1 MYLILLW
8 ICSCAGSV
16 VAAQPIGQQDRVP
29 ALMRYGG
36 AVVFLCLDFKCQ
48 WWDRVQIGSTDSGN
62 TGLRMIKQALISFG
76 LLLAFGCANA
86 PDKDKQLINSGCS
99 ESSDSISENRKAPQ
113 SPDDEP
119 DDNGDSGTGESGGTG
134 ETATASKSAFF
145 DSTNFDTSDFQD

>member
-1 MYLILLW
+1 M
-8 ICSCAGSV
+8 
-16 VAAQPIGQQDRVP
+16 
-29 ALMRYGG
+29 
-36 AVVFLCLDFKCQ
+36 
-48 WWDRVQIGSTDSGN
+48 QIGSTDSGN